1 MPLAYVLDEHL
12 RGPLWNAVQAH
23 NGRGANLIDVIR
35 VGDPADLPLGSTD
48 PAILAW
54 AERGGR
60 IIVSCDEATM
70 KTHLAEHVR
79 AGNHSPGVFL
89 VRKGSA
95 LPDVVLFL
103 VAAAY
108 ASDPAEWRD
117 LFVYIP

>member
-12 RGPLWNAVQAH
+12 RGPLWQAVQAH
-23 NGRGANLIDVIR
+23 NGRGANRIDVVR

-48 PAILAW
+48 PAILVW

-60 IIVSCDEATM
+60 IIISCDEATM
-70 KTHLAEHVR
+70 KTHLADPLRV
-79 AGNHSPGVFL
+79 GNHSPGAFL
-89 VRKGSA
+89 VRRGSA
-95 LPDVVLFL
+95 LSDIVLFL

-108 ASDPAEWRD
+108 ASDPPEWQD